1 MFSIF
6 WRVKCARSVCF
17 LMGHVEQVTIPK
29 TTPTPS
35 LHLAHT
41 TQSPSCL
48 CLLRQLPV
56 LLLEQLST
64 GHHLCSSRWLLN
76 MENESYTKKTRER
89 DKLLNFKIP
98 IISNPNSRLIDFSL
112 SRKFHGLLQSRQL
125 CKGCCNTFHIWTLSL
140 LWLSKDSGNPSLV
153 AFTLNSYKKDNL

>member
-1 MFSIF
+1 MCKKCLFSHGACGTGDYTKNNSHPI
-6 WRVKCARSVCF
+6 SSSGTHNTITIMS
-17 LMGHVEQVTIPK
+17 LPVE
-29 TTPTPS
+29 TTPSFT
-35 LHLAHT
+35 
-41 TQSPSCL
+41 
-48 CLLRQLPV
+48 
-56 LLLEQLST
+56 LLEQLST

-112 SRKFHGLLQSRQL
+112 SRKFHVLLQSRQL